1 MGNLTL
7 ICYILTNSFVK
18 SYHCLGDTCGWV
30 PKSRISVEPVEYPE
44 KLFFLGQVLKCKVLE
59 VNALTRKMILT
70 LILSEEKLRPLGS
83 KEKKASENI
92 QKGQIYNN
100 VKVKDINAD
109 GLGVEIDGIKAL
121 LPKNHLTD
129 HISIA
134 DLVLNTYNVND
145 VINNVLCFEKDVLP
159 IMTLKPSI
167 LAFEGG
173 NMTFDEIHE
182 GQVIPTV
189 VSNVKDY
196 GVFVKLPM
204 WKVIFF

>member
-1 MGNLTL
+1 MYFLRTL
-7 ICYILTNSFVK
+7 FNIL
-18 SYHCLGDTCGWV
+18 GETCGWV

-44 KLFFLGQVLKCKVLE
+44 KLFFMGQVLKCKVLE

-83 KEKKASENI
+83 KEKKASENVK
-92 QKGQIYNN
+92 KGQIYNN
-100 VKVKDINAD
+100 VKIVDVNAD
-109 GLGVEIDGIKAL
+109 GLGVEIDGVKAL

-129 HISIA
+129 HCSIA
-134 DLVLNTYNVND
+134 DLILDTYKVND
-145 VINNVLCFEKDVLP
+145 VIDNVLCFEKDVLP

-167 LAFEGG
+167 LAFESC

-189 VSNVKDY
+189 VSNVKEY
-196 GVFVKLPM
+196 GVFVKLPL
-204 WKVIFF
+204 WKVQKDYFFLLRLEF